1 MEDHAI
7 LGQGKLEIKQEHS
20 GDGDA
25 QKTFEAV
32 QAQAMYKRKDI
43 FDKRNTKTQTSWRCS
58 NKLLLFHSRRQEIL
72 KIRDAINFWRCFT
85 QTTMFHTDNKS
96 MFHFSRAPC
105 ALQLHVGQWDWQ
117 RRKITDQC
125 LVWRRRRWE
134 RGEAKQIRSAQHCP
148 ALPSR
153 PSGKTLW
160 ELAGICYLLGSL
172 CD

>member
-1 MEDHAI
+1 M
-7 LGQGKLEIKQEHS
+7 LKQ
-20 GDGDA
+20 
-25 QKTFEAV
+25 TFEAV
-32 QAQAMYKRKDI
+32 QAQAMYKLKHI
-43 FDKRNTKTQTSWRCS
+43 FDKRNTETQEETA
-58 NKLLLFHSRRQEIL
+58 KQAFVVSRRQEIL

-96 MFHFSRAPC
+96 MFHSSRLPR

-172 CD
+172 ATNTCLLLKSSFDELFIAILNYS